1 MSLTHHASQWPQ
13 PKYKMTKIISQE
25 EIIIRKVKNGDTL
38 AFEELFNKYYQKL
51 KQFTYQFTKSEFI
64 AEEIVQEVFINL
76 WVKRDK
82 IDLNLSFN
90 GYIYRITRNLL
101 INHLKKMARD
111 EKALEEFWYNMD
123 KEKDNVSEQIL
134 DKEYNQ
140 HLEEAIDKL
149 PKQKQLIF
157 RLSREEGKSHYQIA
171 EELGISKNTVKN
183 HMVAAIKAIKNYL
196 QTNAD
201 IQ

>member
-1 MSLTHHASQWPQ
+1 MA
-13 PKYKMTKIISQE
+13 KIISQE
-25 EIIIRKVKNGDTL
+25 EIIIKKVKNGDTL
-38 AFEELFNKYYQKL
+38 AYEELFNRYYQKL
-51 KQFTYQFTKSEFI
+51 KHFTHQFTKSEFI

-111 EKALEEFWYNMD
+111 EKALEEFWRNMD
-123 KEKDNVSEQIL
+123 KEKDDVSEQIL
-134 DKEYNQ
+134 DKEYSR
-140 HLEEAIDKL
+140 HLEEAINKL
-149 PKQKQLIF
+149 PRQKQLIF

-183 HMVAAIKAIKNYL
+183 HMVVAMKTIKNYL
-196 QTNAD
+196 QTHAD

>member
-1 MSLTHHASQWPQ
+1 MA
-13 PKYKMTKIISQE
+13 KIISYE
-25 EIIIRKVKNGDTL
+25 EIIIKKIKNGDTL

-51 KQFTYQFTKSEFI
+51 KHFTCQFTKSEFI

-82 IDLNLSFN
+82 IDPNLSFN
-90 GYIYRITRNLL
+90 GYIYRITRNHL

-111 EKALEEFWYNMD
+111 EKALEEFWRNMD
-123 KEKDNVSEQIL
+123 KEKDDVSEQIL
-134 DKEYNQ
+134 DKEYSRSRC
-140 HLEEAIDKL
+140 LEEAIRKL

-183 HMVAAIKAIKNYL
+183 HMVVAIKTIKNYL
-196 QTNAD
+196 QAHAD

>member
-1 MSLTHHASQWPQ
+1 MA
-13 PKYKMTKIISQE
+13 KIISQE
-25 EIIIRKVKNGDTL
+25 EIIIKKVKNGDTL
-38 AFEELFNKYYQKL
+38 AFEELFNRYYQKL
-51 KQFTYQFTKSEFI
+51 KHFTHQFTKSEFI

-90 GYIYRITRNLL
+90 GYIYRITRNHL
-101 INHLKKMARD
+101 INHLKKIARD
-111 EKALEEFWYNMD
+111 EKAQEEFWSNIN
-123 KEKDNVSEQIL
+123 KEKDDVSEQIL
-134 DKEYNQ
+134 DKEYSRY
-140 HLEEAIDKL
+140 LEEAIRKL

-183 HMVAAIKAIKNYL
+183 HMVVAIKTIKNYL
-196 QTNAD
+196 QAHAD
-201 IQ
+201 ISLSGYS